1 MGRRNGGSR
10 NNSPSR
16 PSTSQEA
23 ASAPSVGRNSPSG
36 QTLLPD
42 SDDRGIERLPE
53 ISVMEE
59 LFQKIS
65 QLTLEVQNLRFQNS
79 ELEAR
84 ISRPSS
90 PVSVREAPPV
100 EFVVQRDPIPQFKAE
115 VSSAHPLKRN
125 QEVESWLRSVENH
138 TRPQTDAAF
147 IKAAKA
153 SCKGAAELIVNS
165 PLFDSIVS
173 WVEFKDKLR
182 QKFRGTGTSSDF
194 YRVLHSQK
202 LQAGQAPMDFYL
214 ILEGMVY
221 QGLRDYPRAIGDPD
235 DLIRRVFL
243 QGLPRWIR
251 EAVVV
256 KEEAEL
262 CNLVETTQR
271 VWSLRE
277 SEGPGVS
284 SPTRSP
290 FRPRVL
296 AAAEVDPPRKYC
308 RYHKN
313 HEHDSSECRVL
324 SERRKCFACG
334 EQGHFAR
341 QCPFVSRQVGV
352 AATPSLASKEVLSTT
367 DCDNEVLQKP
377 AGRPMVSLMVN
388 GFKTQCFVD
397 TGSEV
402 AHVAVP
408 AFVPPRSGRFVKCSV
423 PRGMQAAKELM
434 VSGIE
439 CPLVVPRSLQ
449 EYAAEEQ
456 ALGTELFMGNDND
469 FELGEGF
476 IDDDFDSFDAVGD
489 FGGADDYILLPDVD
503 LPPCSVV
510 TQTPVG
516 VDQSGSS
523 TDCPE
528 DVQLKDAELG
538 DLLSEIDLGHLTLEQ
553 QQQLRQLS
561 RAVAATELHNR
572 DPDDLRRHQLEDP
585 LWKEVIEYLEERN
598 LPRRRLPLT
607 LEEFELR
614 DGVLYHVR
622 HLPDRVLHQLVV
634 PKTLRGSAMHL
645 AHSSATAGHPGVY
658 RTYCKLRDYFYFPN
672 MLAAV
677 KEYVGTCRSCQKRK
691 GMAYRAPLAAAP
703 QASYPLERVSA
714 DLMELEVTSQGN
726 RYVLAFIDQLTRY
739 VQLIPLPS
747 KDAETVADAFINQF
761 VTVWATSFIANRQW
775 PRI

>member
-1 MGRRNGGSR
+1 
-10 NNSPSR
+10 
-16 PSTSQEA
+16 
-23 ASAPSVGRNSPSG
+23 
-36 QTLLPD
+36 
-42 SDDRGIERLPE
+42 
-53 ISVMEE
+53 MEE

-84 ISRPSS
+84 ISRPST

-165 PLFDSIVS
+165 LLFDSIVS

-214 ILEGMVY
+214 TLEGMVY

-341 QCPFVSRQVGV
+341 QCPFVSRQVG
-352 AATPSLASKEVLSTT
+352 
-367 DCDNEVLQKP
+367 
-377 AGRPMVSLMVN
+377 
-388 GFKTQCFVD
+388 
-397 TGSEV
+397 
-402 AHVAVP
+402 
-408 AFVPPRSGRFVKCSV
+408 
-423 PRGMQAAKELM
+423 
-434 VSGIE
+434 
-439 CPLVVPRSLQ
+439 
-449 EYAAEEQ
+449 
-456 ALGTELFMGNDND
+456 
-469 FELGEGF
+469 
-476 IDDDFDSFDAVGD
+476 
-489 FGGADDYILLPDVD
+489 
-503 LPPCSVV
+503 
-510 TQTPVG
+510 
-516 VDQSGSS
+516 
-523 TDCPE
+523 
-528 DVQLKDAELG
+528 
-538 DLLSEIDLGHLTLEQ
+538 
-553 QQQLRQLS
+553 
-561 RAVAATELHNR
+561 
-572 DPDDLRRHQLEDP
+572 
-585 LWKEVIEYLEERN
+585 
-598 LPRRRLPLT
+598 
-607 LEEFELR
+607 
-614 DGVLYHVR
+614 
-622 HLPDRVLHQLVV
+622 
-634 PKTLRGSAMHL
+634 RGSDTVTGEQR
-645 AHSSATAGHPGVY
+645 SAVNH
-658 RTYCKLRDYFYFPN
+658 
-672 MLAAV
+672 
-677 KEYVGTCRSCQKRK
+677 
-691 GMAYRAPLAAAP
+691 
-703 QASYPLERVSA
+703 
-714 DLMELEVTSQGN
+714 
-726 RYVLAFIDQLTRY
+726 
-739 VQLIPLPS
+739 
-747 KDAETVADAFINQF
+747 
-761 VTVWATSFIANRQW
+761 
-775 PRI
+775 

>member
-84 ISRPSS
+84 ISRPST

-271 VWSLRE
+271 VCCLRE

-341 QCPFVSRQVGV
+341 QCPFVSRQVG
-352 AATPSLASKEVLSTT
+352 
-367 DCDNEVLQKP
+367 
-377 AGRPMVSLMVN
+377 
-388 GFKTQCFVD
+388 
-397 TGSEV
+397 
-402 AHVAVP
+402 
-408 AFVPPRSGRFVKCSV
+408 
-423 PRGMQAAKELM
+423 
-434 VSGIE
+434 
-439 CPLVVPRSLQ
+439 
-449 EYAAEEQ
+449 
-456 ALGTELFMGNDND
+456 
-469 FELGEGF
+469 
-476 IDDDFDSFDAVGD
+476 
-489 FGGADDYILLPDVD
+489 
-503 LPPCSVV
+503 
-510 TQTPVG
+510 
-516 VDQSGSS
+516 
-523 TDCPE
+523 
-528 DVQLKDAELG
+528 
-538 DLLSEIDLGHLTLEQ
+538 
-553 QQQLRQLS
+553 
-561 RAVAATELHNR
+561 
-572 DPDDLRRHQLEDP
+572 
-585 LWKEVIEYLEERN
+585 
-598 LPRRRLPLT
+598 
-607 LEEFELR
+607 
-614 DGVLYHVR
+614 
-622 HLPDRVLHQLVV
+622 
-634 PKTLRGSAMHL
+634 RGSDTVTGEQR
-645 AHSSATAGHPGVY
+645 SAVNH
-658 RTYCKLRDYFYFPN
+658 
-672 MLAAV
+672 
-677 KEYVGTCRSCQKRK
+677 
-691 GMAYRAPLAAAP
+691 
-703 QASYPLERVSA
+703 
-714 DLMELEVTSQGN
+714 
-726 RYVLAFIDQLTRY
+726 
-739 VQLIPLPS
+739 
-747 KDAETVADAFINQF
+747 
-761 VTVWATSFIANRQW
+761 
-775 PRI
+775 